1 MQKPII
7 YFKDQSGMAL
17 IYSLFAVM
25 IMSLI
30 SVALLKTQNEAAKSY
45 NVIINEELASD
56 ANDFC
61 LQAAFDLLKTRSM
74 NGTLNPYP
82 NQTERIYPNSKVI
95 TAYNNSHTRPQFS
108 RISNRTSAYSNMDCT
123 LQYIKDGVKSS
134 SGSSGVVSKSRTYGS
149 LTSSTI
155 KYYRLTT
162 IRDDSS
168 ERVEYEIILS
178 I

>member
-7 YFKDQSGMAL
+7 YFKHQSGMAL

-30 SVALLKTQNEAAKSY
+30 SVALLKTQSEAAKSY

-61 LQAAFDLLKTRSM
+61 LQAGFDLLKTRSM
-74 NGTLNPYP
+74 NGTLNTNPSSIESFSPY
-82 NQTERIYPNSKVI
+82 SKVI
-95 TAYNNSHTRPQFS
+95 TAYNNSFTRPKYS
-108 RISNRTSAYSNMDCT
+108 RISNRTSAYSNMYCS